1 MNFLDLI
8 LLIVLAWL
16 TFKGWRIGLVRS
28 LVGLVGL
35 ILAYGFA
42 LSYGDLASGMITGE
56 NAEPGEGATLIGFL
70 LVFITTIVICYIA
83 GRILHTALQATPLGA
98 VNSIG
103 GAAFGMA
110 QALLILGL
118 ATILL
123 RAYPPHSSIPGYI
136 DDSEL
141 IRPVQHSAIALMDVI
156 RMVYPKASG
165 LYNRLVP
172 GSENPP
178 DFVDEANRKAEEARA
193 KLEELMQQ
201 SKEKLDKKE

>member
-56 NAEPGEGATLIGFL
+56 NTEPGEGATLIGFL
-70 LVFITTIVICYIA
+70 LVFVTTIVICYIA

-103 GAAFGMA
+103 GAAFGLA

-123 RAYPPHSSIPGYI
+123 RAYPPHSSIPG
-136 DDSEL
+136 L
-141 IRPVQHSAIALMDVI
+141 MMQHMTLSCE
-156 RMVYPKASG
+156 
-165 LYNRLVP
+165 NRVRLCFFRREQLRSLTKNV
-172 GSENPP
+172 
-178 DFVDEANRKAEEARA
+178 
-193 KLEELMQQ
+193 
-201 SKEKLDKKE
+201 